1 LQEINET
8 FDDDTVL
15 VKLVKEADLL
25 QILDIVLR
33 MEPVDTKM
41 KLAATEIMLQL
52 TYFDVDMISSLL
64 NNSLVPHF

>member
-1 LQEINET
+1 MQEINET

-64 NNSLVPHF
+64 NNSLIPHF

>member
-64 NNSLVPHF
+64 NNSLIPHF